1 MVVEEVCFA
10 CCCVFAAGV
19 NLLVGCFPYF
29 PFFFVFPC
37 VRVFWPGSVCIFILN
52 FSFRVF

>member
-19 NLLVGCFPYF
+19 NLLVGCFASF
-29 PFFFVFPC
+29 LFFLC
-37 VRVFWPGSVCIFILN
+37 
-52 FSFRVF
+52 FRVCVCFGLDLYVFLF